1 MKAIIS
7 AKEFKRIIDN
17 TKKFLGPS
25 YGHMDWIY
33 LKLDAEKKLVKATA
47 LDGHRISIEYA
58 MLEDVDESFSC
69 YVKPNIPKITKSDI
83 SAELELENNKLY
95 ITVGNSITG
104 YIQPEG
110 EYYKTDNMISD
121 IEEQVPIR
129 TIGVNAK
136 FLKEAMES
144 ISASISNNR
153 SIAKIDIRN
162 PVDPIV
168 IRSGGGK
175 GKKEN
180 LKIILP
186 IRLAYEESKAGCT
199 DDVAYIVDGT
209 CGDCGHEVA
218 ADWAYCP
225 GCGRRFMA

>member
-58 MLEDVDESFSC
+58 TLEDVDESFSC

-83 SAELELENNKLY
+83 STELELENNKLY

-110 EYYKTDNMISD
+110 EYYKTDKMISD

-144 ISASISNNR
+144 ISATISDNR
-153 SIAKIDIRN
+153 SIAKIDI
-162 PVDPIV
+162 VTLWIQLLL
-168 IRSGGGK
+168 GQGEAK
-175 GKKEN
+175 GKKR
-180 LKIILP
+180 IL
-186 IRLAYEESKAGCT
+186 RLYS
-199 DDVAYIVDGT
+199 
-209 CGDCGHEVA
+209 
-218 ADWAYCP
+218 
-225 GCGRRFMA
+225 R

>member
-17 TKKFLGPS
+17 TKKFLGQS
-25 YGHMDWIY
+25 FRQHMDWIY
-33 LKLDAEKKLVKATA
+33 LQIDAEKKSIKATA
-47 LDGHRISIEYA
+47 LDGYRLSIEYA
-58 MLEDVDESFSC
+58 NLIDAEGSFTC
-69 YVKPNIPKITKSDI
+69 YVKPNIPKITRTDTF
-83 SAELELENNKLY
+83 AELELVNKKLY
-95 ITVGNSITG
+95 VTVGDSITG

-110 EYYKTDNMISD
+110 EYYKTDDLISD
-121 IEEQVPIR
+121 IEKQAPIR

-144 ISASISNNR
+144 ISATNSENR
-153 SIAKIDIRN
+153 NIARIDIRN

-175 GKKEN
+175 GVKEN

-186 IRLAYEESKAGCT
+186 IKLCCAIYEEKE
-199 DDVAYIVDGT
+199 DDD
-209 CGDCGHEVA
+209 
-218 ADWAYCP
+218 
-225 GCGRRFMA
+225 

>member
-1 MKAIIS
+1 MKAILN
-7 AKEFKRIIDN
+7 AKEFKRLIDN
-17 TKKFLGPS
+17 TKKFLGQS
-25 YGHMDWIY
+25 YGHMEWIY

-47 LDGHRISIEYA
+47 LDGRRISIEYA
-58 MLEDVDESFSC
+58 TLEDVDESFSC
-69 YVKPNIPKITKSDI
+69 YVKPNIPKIARTDN

-95 ITVGNSITG
+95 VTVGNFITG

-110 EYYKTDNMISD
+110 EYYKTDKIIRE
-121 IEEQVPIR
+121 IEEQEPIR
-129 TIGVNAK
+129 TIGINAK
-136 FLKEAMES
+136 YLKEAMES
-144 ISASISNNR
+144 ISSTVSDNR

-168 IRSGGGK
+168 IRSGGDK

-186 IRLAYEESKAGCT
+186 VRLAYEESDTGCK
-199 DDVAYIVDGT
+199 DDIAYIVDGT

-218 ADWAYCP
+218 TDWDYCP
-225 GCGRRFMA
+225 GCGRRLMG